1 MTNNPIDMVKLIIV
15 RYNLMTNNPVDMV
28 KLITCEIQFND

>member
-1 MTNNPIDMVKLIIV
+1 MTNNPIDMVKLIIA

>member
-1 MTNNPIDMVKLIIV
+1 MVKLIMA